1 MTWSKKKL
9 KGKIKKYREASEN
22 DNITYQ
28 NFWDAAKV
36 VIKGEFISLQ
46 AYLKQQK
53 ISQINNIISHLKE
66 VGEKR
71 TNAMQSQ
78 QKKENNKN

>member
-9 KGKIKKYREASEN
+9 KGKIKKYREANEN

-36 VIKGEFISLQ
+36 VIKGKFISLQ
-46 AYLKQQK
+46 AYLKKQEK
-53 ISQINNIISHLKE
+53 SQVNNLTLHLK
-66 VGEKR
+66 
-71 TNAMQSQ
+71 N
-78 QKKENNKN
+78 